1 MREIVTVK
9 AMLHILQTKKVMKQ
23 KFSEKG

>member
-1 MREIVTVK
+1 MREIVIVK

-23 KFSEKG
+23 KFS

>member
-23 KFSEKG
+23 KFWL

>member
-23 KFSEKG
+23 KFS

>member
-1 MREIVTVK
+1 MREIVIVK

-23 KFSEKG
+23 KFWL

>member
-1 MREIVTVK
+1 MREIVIVK